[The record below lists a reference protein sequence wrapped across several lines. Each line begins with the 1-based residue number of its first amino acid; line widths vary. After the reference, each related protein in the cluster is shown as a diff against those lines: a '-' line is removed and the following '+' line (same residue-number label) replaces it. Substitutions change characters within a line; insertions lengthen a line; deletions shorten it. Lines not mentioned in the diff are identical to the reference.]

1 MPITDELDQLINEL
15 KQFCK
20 NEHKTLHALK
30 TAAEEV
36 GKSWGSSWIG
46 YQSRIYYKD
55 FVPVPP
61 GARFSSAWGSMD
73 RISNESRG
81 TWCEYDFDDVISFIH
96 QSAKVDSIAKEEEEC
111 LKIEKKLKEAK
122 IKVKSIL
129 SITSRKNNDDILKE
143 HLQKLEKIKIFSA
156 NDFIS
161 CLIPKQIMTHDVV
174 ALGQGVHTPPHIAVS
189 AQVMH
194 LLGHYSSL
202 EEFIDILQQITAHIQ
217 RNQENIVV
225 SSTTGDRIFIG
236 HGNSLQWLKLKDFVA
251 KLGLTHEEFNRVPVA
266 GVTNVARLEEML
278 NNAKFAFLVM
288 TAEDEQKDGSLQA
301 RMNVIHE
308 VGLFQGRLG
317 FSHAIVILEDGCK
330 EFTNIQG
337 LGQIRFSKGDISTCF
352 EQIRETLRYHGI
364 TED

>member
-1 MPITDELDQLINEL
+1 MKSIDELEQLIDNLKEL
-15 KQFCK
+15 YTDKYPSLQK
-20 NEHKTLHALK
+20 LK
-30 TAAEEV
+30 DSAEEV
-36 GKSWGSSWIG
+36 GKSWGGSWIG
-46 YQSRIYYKD
+46 YQSRVYYKD
-55 FVPVPP
+55 FAPVPP

-96 QSAKVDSIAKEEEEC
+96 QSAKVDSIAKEEKEC

-129 SITSRKNNDDILKE
+129 SIASRKNNDDFLKE

-161 CLIPKQIMTHDVV
+161 FLMPKQIMTHDVV

-217 RNQENIVV
+217 RNQENIVT

-236 HGNSLQWLKLKDFVA
+236 HGNSLQWMKLKDFVG
-251 KLGLTHEEFNRVPVA
+251 KLGLSHEEFNRVPVA

-317 FSHAIVILEDGCK
+317 FSKAIVLLEEGCQ
-330 EFTNIQG
+330 EFSNIQG
-337 LGQIRFSKGDISTCF
+337 LGQIRFAENNISSCF
-352 EQIRETLRYHGI
+352 EEIRDVLQHHDVISG
-364 TED
+364 